1 MKLFD
6 LSGRVA
12 VVTGGNGGIGLGM
25 ALGMAEAGATI
36 VVAGRDA
43 AKNQAAV
50 KQIQGA
56 GAKASAIPVDVLKEE
71 SCRALVADTVKAH
84 GRLDILVNNAGM
96 SIRKQPEQYTL
107 AEWHTV
113 MDSNLTSAFLCSH
126 AAYPEMKKGGAG
138 KIINIGSMMSIFGA
152 PFATAYAASKG
163 GMVQMTKSMATAW
176 AKDNIQVNAILPG
189 WIDTALTRRA
199 REQISGLH
207 ESVLKRTP
215 AARWGAPDDFAGIA
229 VFLAA
234 AASDFVTGAAITVD
248 GGYSVQG

>member
-25 ALGMAEAGATI
+25 ALGMARAGANI
-36 VVAGRDA
+36 VVAGR
-43 AKNQAAV
+43 
-50 KQIQGA
+50 
-56 GAKASAIPVDVLKEE
+56 
-71 SCRALVADTVKAH
+71 
-84 GRLDILVNNAGM
+84 
-96 SIRKQPEQYTL
+96 EQYTL

-138 KIINIGSMMSIFGA
+138 KVINIGSMMSIFGA

-215 AARWGAPDDFAGIA
+215 AARWGVPDDFAGIA

>member
-1 MKLFD
+1 MELFD
-6 LSGRVA
+6 LSDRVA

-25 ALGMAEAGATI
+25 AKGMAAAGATI

-43 AKNQAAV
+43 AKNKAAV
-50 KQIQGA
+50 EQLMSS
-56 GAKASAIPVDVLKEE
+56 GAKAGAIPVDVLQEE
-71 SCRALVADTVKAH
+71 SCRNLIAETMKVH

-113 MDSNLTSAFLCSH
+113 IDSNLTSAFLCSH
-126 AAYPEMKKGGAG
+126 AAYPAMKQGGGG

-176 AKDNIQVNAILPG
+176 AKDRIQVNAILPG

-199 REQISGLH
+199 REQVAGLH

-234 AASDFVTGAAITVD
+234 PASDFVTGATIAVD
-248 GGYSVQG
+248 GGYSSQA

>member
-12 VVTGGNGGIGLGM
+12 VITGGNGGIGLGM
-25 ALGMAEAGATI
+25 AKGMAAAGAAI
-36 VVAGRDA
+36 VIAGRDA
-43 AKNQAAV
+43 TKNSAAV
-50 KQIQGA
+50 KQLKEA
-56 GAKASAIPVDVLKEE
+56 GAEASAIPVDVLQEE
-71 SCRALVADTVKAH
+71 SCRALIDRTVKAH

-113 MDSNLTSAFLCSH
+113 LDSNLTSAFLCSH
-126 AAYPEMKKGGAG
+126 AAYPAMKERGG

-199 REQISGLH
+199 REQVQGLH
-207 ESVLKRTP
+207 DSVLKRTP
-215 AARWGAPDDFAGIA
+215 AARWGLPDDFAGIA

-234 AASDFVTGAAITVD
+234 PASDFVTGATIAVD
-248 GGYSVQG
+248 GGYSSLA